1 MSVCTFTYSEN
12 PFLMSNNN
20 IKKIGVLTSGGDSPG
35 MNAAIRSVVRT
46 CAFYNVECIGIYRGY
61 QGMIEGDFKEM
72 GPRSVNHIIDKGG
85 TILKSAR
92 SKDFRTIEGRTLA
105 FKKIKEAQIDA
116 LVVIGGD
123 GTFTGAEIFN
133 KEFNFP
139 VMGIPGT
146 IDNDIYGTS
155 HTLGYDTALNTVV
168 EAIDKIRDTA
178 SSHNRLFFVEVM
190 GRDAGHIALNAG
202 IGAGAEEI
210 LIPEEDLGLERLLES
225 LKKSKAS
232 GKSSS
237 IVVVSEGDKIGKNVF
252 ELKEY
257 VEENLPEYDV
267 RVSVLG
273 HIQRGGSP
281 SCFDRVLA
289 ARLGVKAIESLLEGK
304 SNYMVGLLED
314 KVALTPLEQA
324 IKGHSKIDQDLL
336 KVSDIMST

>member
-1 MSVCTFTYSEN
+1 MPKT
-12 PFLMSNNN
+12 
-20 IKKIGVLTSGGDSPG
+20 IKKVGVLTSGGDSPG

-46 CAFYNVECIGIYRGY
+46 CAYHNIECIGIYRGY

-72 GPRSVNHIIDKGG
+72 GPRSVNNIVNKGG

-92 SKDFRTIEGRTLA
+92 SVEFRTPEGR
-105 FKKIKEAQIDA
+105 KKAHENLLKAGIDA

-123 GTFTGAEIFN
+123 GSFTGGLIFN
-133 KEFNFP
+133 SEYDFP

-155 HTLGYDTALNTVV
+155 FTLGYDTALNTVV
-168 EAIDKIRDTA
+168 DCIDKIRDTA

-210 LIPEEDLGLERLLES
+210 LIPEEDLGLDRLLDS
-225 LKKSKAS
+225 LQKSKAS

-237 IVVVSEGDKIGKNVF
+237 IVVIAEGDKIGKNVF
-252 ELKEY
+252 ELKDY
-257 VEENLPEYDV
+257 VEANLPEYDV

-273 HIQRGGSP
+273 HMQRGGSP

-289 ARLGVKAIESLLEGK
+289 SRLGVKAVESLIEGK
-304 SNYMVGLLED
+304 SNYMVGLKED
-314 KVALTPLEQA
+314 KVILTPLEQA
-324 IKGHSKIDQDLL
+324 IKGKSEIDRELL
-336 KVSDIMST
+336 KVADIMST

>member
-1 MSVCTFTYSEN
+1 MPKT
-12 PFLMSNNN
+12 
-20 IKKIGVLTSGGDSPG
+20 IKKVGVLTSGGDSPG

-46 CAFYNVECIGIYRGY
+46 CAYHNIECIGIYRGY

-72 GPRSVNHIIDKGG
+72 GPRSVNNIVNKGG

-92 SKDFRTIEGRTLA
+92 SLEFKTPEGR
-105 FKKIKEAQIDA
+105 KKAHENLIKAGIDA

-123 GTFTGAEIFN
+123 GTFTGGLLFN
-133 KEFNFP
+133 SEFNFP

-146 IDNDIYGTS
+146 IDNDIFGTS

-168 EAIDKIRDTA
+168 EVIDKIRDTA

-210 LIPEEDLGLERLLES
+210 LIPEEDLGLDRLLES
-225 LKKSKAS
+225 LQKSKAS

-237 IVVVSEGDKIGKNVF
+237 IVVIAEGDKIGKNVF
-252 ELKEY
+252 ELKDY
-257 VEENLPEYDV
+257 VEANLPEYDV

-273 HIQRGGSP
+273 HMQRGGSP

-289 ARLGVKAIESLLEGK
+289 SRLGVKAVESLLEGK
-304 SNYMVGLLED
+304 SSYMVGLQND
-314 KVALTPLEQA
+314 KVSLTPLEQA
-324 IKGHSKIDQDLL
+324 IKGRTMIDRELL
-336 KVSDIMST
+336 RVSDIMST